1 MSDINTPR
9 PGEDAEAPREGDEQ
23 TPPEEMSS
31 YDIAPPPTEDG
42 EVPGVPDESSALGG
56 GTDGEPGAN
65 ATGVGA

>member
-9 PGEDAEAPREGDEQ
+9 PDEDSGTPREGDEQ

-31 YDIAPPPTEDG
+31 YDIQPPPTEEG
-42 EVPGVPDESSALGG
+42 EVPGVPDASGAVDG
-56 GTDGEPGAN
+56 GTDDEPGAN